1 MVTLVPFL
9 NSRESL
15 TRCWAICRPRRSE
28 GRTLTYATRRA
39 TASSQA
45 PSPSASTTTVHTALL
60 PSPYAHSLTT
70 ALSRVGVA
78 IGTYAEVLLASS
90 KTTQD
95 RWTVIRG
102 NIDPGEIAAEAAM
115 RETREKS
122 GVVGRLREPE
132 RPLGVWTNQD
142 KRTKTSI
149 FMLDVCHSLL
159 WFFSSWRCGLTLC
172 LSLLRVQI
180 TQELDKWEE
189 EDRLRKWFS
198 LEEAE
203 EALRGKAVHAKMF
216 ENLKDRLAVLMQEQ
230 KEAAERRKAA
240 APPEEEPRAEPEETT
255 YSVLHT
261 NGIDSRAAP
270 LPPLPTHHHITP
282 SPLPAHA
289 PLPTHSHQQ
298 HPLHPQHQPQLAH
311 HQHAQ
316 HQQHQQHQQHPQ
328 LQSIQQHQHQ
338 PLQHLHQHQHQHPM
352 HQHTQH
358 SMHHLPPGSLVN
370 LPDMGHVSE
379 LEGEPLQLAHVATGG
394 HVPSQ
399 HQPHTPQHQAQHPSQ
414 QHQSHPSPYG
424 AVAPHLNLNVGTK
437 RKLDDLSKDTSIEG
451 IPPPPPLGPHAPSQQ

>member
-1 MVTLVPFL
+1 MQPPMEEGKLD
-9 NSRESL
+9 SL
-15 TRCWAICRPRRSE
+15 LGNLPPKKKRR
-28 GRTLTYATRRA
+28 T
-39 TASSQA
+39 
-45 PSPSASTTTVHTALL
+45 H
-60 PSPYAHSLTT
+60 PYVCDEKGYRLKSGTFPVRFHND
-70 ALSRVGVA
+70 
-78 IGTYAEVLLASS
+78 GTYAEVLLASS

-149 FMLDVCHSLL
+149 FMLD
-159 WFFSSWRCGLTLC
+159 
-172 LSLLRVQI
+172 I

-289 PLPTHSHQQ
+289 PLPTHPHQQ

-451 IPPPPPLGPHAPSQQ
+451 IPPPPPLQHAPSQQ